1 MLSISATQMVAA
13 NPDQVHSAMGE
24 DVVILSMAKGAY
36 YSLNP
41 VGALVW
47 KHIQTPVSTLALRDA
62 ILNEFE
68 VDIQTCE
75 RDLLAVLND
84 MKRNG
89 LLELA

>member
-13 NPDQVHSAMGE
+13 HPDQVHSAMGE
-24 DVVILSMAKGAY
+24 DVVILSMAQGAY

-47 KHIQTPVSTLALRDA
+47 KHMQSPISTLALRDLIMA
-62 ILNEFE
+62 EFE
-68 VDIQTCE
+68 VDARTCE

-84 MKRNG
+84 MQRNG
-89 LLELA
+89 LLDVV